1 MKSSIENLPPNF
13 NIFEPELR
21 KHWNGEKPNKCVF
34 LAIDGMQRDETA
46 ERVI

>member
-13 NIFEPELR
+13 NIFEPEFR
-21 KHWNGEKPNKCVF
+21 KHWNGEKPKKYVL
-34 LAIDGMQRDETA
+34 LAIDGKPRDETA